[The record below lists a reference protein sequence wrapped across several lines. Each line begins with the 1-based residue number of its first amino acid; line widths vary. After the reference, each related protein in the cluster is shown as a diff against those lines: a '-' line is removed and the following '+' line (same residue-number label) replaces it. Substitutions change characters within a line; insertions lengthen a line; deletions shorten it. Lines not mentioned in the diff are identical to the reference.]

1 MQSQPYVEASI
12 ASRRVRTV
20 RTRALAACFPT
31 CALAL
36 AVTLVLA
43 CASPA
48 LAATVF
54 LDPGHGGR
62 YPGAVCGGIEE
73 QYVNLLIALETRNV
87 LTSRGHTV
95 KMSRTGDYT
104 IFNGDRPTWHWDEAT
119 GTYYLYADGK
129 TGVYSYPGASS
140 AIAFDD
146 LQVRCD
152 AANASGADIF
162 ISIHNN
168 AGGSASGTETYYN
181 SWDTATDTILGNRLA
196 TFIQEGVV
204 ASAGTA
210 NRKVDDVGYYVIKW
224 TNMPGALIE
233 VAFLSNSADRARLL
247 NANFRH
253 KVAVGIANGV
263 DRYFATDPYT
273 PREPRISGAD
283 RYATSVAASTSGW
296 PDGADAVIIA
306 SGEQWPDSLAA
317 APLSGVLN
325 APVLLTASSG
335 LVAST
340 AAEIAR
346 LAPERI
352 VLLGGESALAPAV
365 AEAAATA
372 ASIETTA
379 VTRIAGAN
387 RYETAAL
394 IAEAVGGGG
403 GGITV
408 VSGEAYPDAVSAS
421 AYCAMQKTP
430 ILLTRTQ
437 SLSTH
442 VTDFLAAHSDEVTHA
457 VVVGGPAV
465 VSEAAVKALQA
476 QVGTEWLWG
485 ANRYETNRKVIE
497 RYWPSGDLDP
507 LVATATN
514 FPDALVA
521 GPLGARRGQPVM
533 LCGWKYLSAPTR
545 EWIMHN
551 NGRIYSFTMMGGT
564 SVLSTV
570 LEWELDKARSGRPP
584 VR

>member
-1 MQSQPYVEASI
+1 MQPQHSVEPRITSSA
-12 ASRRVRTV
+12 APFRGV
-20 RTRALAACFPT
+20 RALAVLVF
-31 CALAL
+31 ALAL
-36 AVTLVLA
+36 AL
-43 CASPA
+43 ASPA
-48 LAATVF
+48 LAATVY

-62 YPGAVCGGIEE
+62 YPGAVYGGVEE
-73 QYVNLLIALETRNV
+73 QYVNLLVALETRNV

-95 KMSRTGDYT
+95 RMSRTGDYT
-104 IFNGDRPTWHWDEAT
+104 IFNGDRPTWHWNEEAD
-119 GTYYLYADGK
+119 TYFLYADGK
-129 TGVYSYPGASS
+129 TGVYSYEGASS
-140 AIAFDD
+140 AIPFDD

-168 AGGSASGTETYYN
+168 AGGSASGSESYYN
-181 SWDTATDTILGNRLA
+181 SWDTDSDTVLASRLA
-196 TFIQEGVV
+196 TYIQQGVT

-210 NRKVDDVGYYVIKW
+210 NRKVDDVGYYVVRW
-224 TNMPGALIE
+224 TNMPAALIE
-233 VAFLSNSADRARLL
+233 VAFLSNSADRSRLL
-247 NANFRH
+247 NASFRH

-263 DRYFATDPYT
+263 DRYFATNPYT
-273 PREPRISGAD
+273 PREPRIQGAD
-283 RYATSVAASTSGW
+283 RYATAVAASTAGW
-296 PDGADAVIIA
+296 PTGADAVIVA

-317 APLSGVLN
+317 SPLSGALD
-325 APVLLTASSG
+325 APVLLTASSS
-335 LVAST
+335 LVPHV

-352 VLLGGESALAPAV
+352 ILLGGTSALAPAV
-365 AEAAATA
+365 ADAAAAA
-372 ASIETTA
+372 ASIETSA

-387 RYETAAL
+387 RYETAGF
-394 IAEAVGGGG
+394 IAEAVGGSG

-437 SLSTH
+437 SLSSE

-457 VVVGGPAV
+457 VVVGGPVV
-465 VSEAAVKALQA
+465 VSQA
-476 QVGTEWLWG
+476 TVNTLGSKIATEWLWG
-485 ANRYETNRKVIE
+485 ADRYATNRKVIE
-497 RYWPSGDLDP
+497 RYWPTGDIDP

-521 GPLGARRGQPVM
+521 GPLAAKRGQPVL
-533 LCGWKYLSAPTR
+533 LCGWKYMTGTTR

-551 NGRIYSFTMMGGT
+551 TDRIYSFTMMGGT

-570 LEWELDKARSGRPP
+570 LEWELDKARGEQAPTR
-584 VR
+584 